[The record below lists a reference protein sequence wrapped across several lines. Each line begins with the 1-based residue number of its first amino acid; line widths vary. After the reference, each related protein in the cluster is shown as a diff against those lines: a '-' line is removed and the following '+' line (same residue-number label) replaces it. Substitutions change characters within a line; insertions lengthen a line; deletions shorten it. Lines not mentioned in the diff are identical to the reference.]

1 MAQDAFIVPDAITAL
16 GPKVTEEV
24 SRLVAAAERRHGRE
38 AAQAAESALRIV
50 PRPLRP
56 LARKVLGL

>member
-38 AAQAAESALRIV
+38 AAQAA
-50 PRPLRP
+50 
-56 LARKVLGL
+56 